1 MKSLPFLTF
10 LFLAIISSAQINP
23 KTKWGDVSQAEID
36 FKTVSFEPEAG
47 AVILF
52 EEGKTMIGGVI
63 ETKIYKRI
71 KILNERGIEAA
82 NQELVFYSEN
92 KKEAIQNIKAQTLN
106 IENGQIKSYPVDK
119 NSIFDVNINEAYSS
133 KKFTFPNVKVG
144 SILEF
149 EYDFYDNDVYLI
161 DIWRFQHEI
170 PTLFS
175 QYSLTNDTYR
185 EYTLLMVGEKTV
197 KYSKNNNPKEI
208 SKWSLLNLPSY
219 TSIPYLY
226 NPADMAEGIVLQLKG
241 YYTDSKTAF
250 NEIVF
255 KEAISSWG
263 ALVKELKNNYNGFT
277 NASLG
282 KEIATTIANGKNEVE
297 TLKNVHDYFSQNYR
311 WNNFYAVFPR
321 KTNREVQNG
330 KTGNAADLN
339 LLLNSILNG
348 KGFKAELVAI
358 STRDHGKL
366 IINYPYLGQFNS
378 IVNMVSLKDGSTVF
392 MDAANLNTG
401 LGFMPLYDYNHYG
414 LILDGNGESF
424 ANVAQQVSEF
434 NSNQIY
440 SFKENKFLMSRS
452 DKFNGFF
459 LEQSKI
465 ELPKG
470 QAEYSA
476 VGNALDLLMNEIKK
490 DTKSEGDT
498 QMERRLYESNPIG
511 SGFITINN
519 PLKDVVSYFKLPEE
533 TRERPLEFNFPFYY
547 KTDVVIPVPD
557 GYSAQIPT
565 DFGARVEIS
574 SGELKYFQS
583 AELKDDKVILHVEF
597 LLTKAAFSYKYKEI
611 KAFFEKANQAVN
623 KSILLKK

>member
-1 MKSLPFLTF
+1 MKSLPFLTL

-36 FKTVSFEPEAG
+36 YKTVSFEPEAG

-52 EEGKTMIGGVI
+52 EEGKTMIGGVT

-82 NQELVFYSEN
+82 NQELIYYSEN
-92 KKEAIQNIKAQTLN
+92 KKESIQNLKAQTLN

-119 NSIFDVNINEAYSS
+119 NSIFDVNLNEAYSS

-161 DIWRFQHEI
+161 DAWRFQHEI

-175 QYSLTNDTYR
+175 QYSLTNETYR
-185 EYTLLMVGEKTV
+185 EYALLMVGEKTV

-226 NPADMAEGIVLQLKG
+226 NPADMAEGIILQLKG

-250 NEIVF
+250 SEIVF
-255 KEAISSWG
+255 KEAISSWPD
-263 ALVKELKNNYNGFT
+263 LVKELKNNYNGFT
-277 NASLG
+277 NSAIG
-282 KEIATTIANGKNEVE
+282 KEIAGTIANGKNERE
-297 TLKNVHDYFSQNYR
+297 TLQNVHDYFKQNYK
-311 WNNFYAVFPR
+311 WNKFYSIFPR

-348 KGFKAELVAI
+348 KGFKTELVGI

-378 IVNMVSLKDGSTVF
+378 LINLVTLSDGSTVF
-392 MDAANLNTG
+392 MDAANLNSG

-414 LILDGNGESF
+414 LILDGKGESF
-424 ANVAQQVSEF
+424 ANVVQQISEF
-434 NSNQIY
+434 NSSQLY
-440 SFKENKFLMSRS
+440 SFKDNKYLMSRS

-470 QAEYSA
+470 QTEYSA

-490 DTKSEGDT
+490 DSKSENDT
-498 QMERRLYESNPIG
+498 QMERRMYESNPVNG
-511 SGFITINN
+511 GFITINN
-519 PLKDVVSYFKLPEE
+519 PLKDVVSYFKFPED

-547 KTDVVIPVPD
+547 KIDVVIPIAD

-565 DFGARVEIS
+565 DFETMLGFS
-574 SGELKYFQS
+574 SGEMKYFQS
-583 AELKDDKVILHVEF
+583 AEIKENKVVLHIEF
-597 LLTKAAFSYKYKEI
+597 LLSKSAFSYKYKEI
-611 KAFFEKANQAVN
+611 KTFFEKTNQAVN